1 MSGWPGPND
10 ETIAER
16 AKALARADHLGAVVV
31 PETREV
37 RRRAELRNQAE
48 RPPSHKRAELADCRI
63 WEQCLDLL
71 ARCHIVF
78 VSADDD
84 FRGHR
89 EPDSLHPALRAEAD
103 EVAEDRSLTF
113 HRTMESL
120 LSELRSEIQPIPN
133 DVVFTFVYESIAS
146 VLEELESNSGC
157 QPKEVG
163 EVKQTLL
170 TTDQAEVIEVR
181 LGITDIW
188 ESADKAKTMDF
199 RLSGSCH
206 YRLAEEKLCDLT
218 PSSVRLLTQRPDGSV
233 RAVEGSYI
241 SVSAHRHGGAPPY
254 SPGARRVR
262 GVEVPAPRAGVP
274 GRAPAALGA
283 ATGRPGSAE
292 LGDGA
297 ASSEL
302 VARVVRWHAGRLPI
316 ARFLE
321 LHQAKRRLL
330 RATARSRPGA
340 SVPTRARPRPRPP
353 RRAWR

>member
-1 MSGWPGPND
+1 MEVTAKEVLILDTNTFVAEIGLTSRDGSALKHYLYRRGMQLVVPEVVAEECGRKLTDHAKGKRNRIEENLQWLGRFCGGVSGWPGPND

-89 EPDSLHPALRAEAD
+89 EPDSLHPVLRAEAD
-103 EVAEDRSLTF
+103 EVAEDRSLIF

-146 VLEELESNSGC
+146 VLEELKSNSGC

-199 RLSGSCH
+199 SLSGSCH
-206 YRLAEEKLCDLT
+206 YRLSEEKLCDLT
-218 PSSVRLLTQRPDGSV
+218 PSNVRLLTQQPDGSV

-241 SVSAHRHGGAPPY
+241 RVSAHRHGGAPPIH
-254 SPGARRVR
+254 P
-262 GVEVPAPRAGVP
+262 EPE
-274 GRAPAALGA
+274 
-283 ATGRPGSAE
+283 E
-292 LGDGA
+292 LG
-297 ASSEL
+297 
-302 VARVVRWHAGRLPI
+302 R
-316 ARFLE
+316 
-321 LHQAKRRLL
+321 
-330 RATARSRPGA
+330 
-340 SVPTRARPRPRPP
+340 
-353 RRAWR
+353 